1 MMKSS
6 RFRALLFPLLL
17 AAAFSFTAAPCGA
30 AQPLLQEGKKSVF
43 QRVVTHP
50 GAKLYAGPEAG
61 AAAVRESIPT
71 FTALYIY
78 DRQGDRLQ
86 VGAGS
91 DKADGWIDKALVT
104 EWPQAITMVL
114 TDRTGREPV
123 LFFRNHD
130 GLEQAC
136 RADDLKGLLAGY
148 RKELAS
154 GKELPADYPV
164 IATEP
169 AASAVAE
176 KNFYLLPVLSI
187 DDQFYGQHGPRL
199 IEVASIDPG
208 IGEAGAEA
216 NAGGGAKSPAAADF
230 RTGFAFVIDTT
241 ISMKPYIDETL
252 RLVQGLYDELE
263 KSPYADKM
271 AFAVVAFRSST
282 KRTPG
287 LGYTAKIICDFTS
300 VKDRKR
306 LEEALKQVD
315 EATVSSHGINE
326 DAFAGV
332 KAAVDGLS
340 WQDYGSRVM
349 LMITDAGPL
358 GAGDPDSS
366 TGFSPE
372 GLADYL
378 KTNRIYLTALHVKNP
393 RTAQNQPYAAE
404 AYRTLTRQS
413 DNQAS
418 YIPIDAA
425 TPAKGAKAFESAAR
439 VLAQSY
445 GKVLAATA
453 EGKLLAPSRISAPK
467 AKLSPEEEARRIAE
481 STGYAMQLQF
491 FGNRKGS
498 TAPQVVD
505 AWIADADLA
514 KLAAN
519 PGDAPVLAVEPAV
532 LLTKGQLSNLYKQ
545 LKLLLAGSE
554 QAFLNGDADLFGQ
567 ILSAAAQMSR
577 DPNQF
582 SLHPDRNLAENG
594 LLDEVLADLPYKS
607 VIGSM
612 TRKDWED
619 MSTGQ
624 RDAFVRRIKGLLA
637 RYEAYDKD
645 ASHWESFGA
654 TNPNDRVYRVPL
666 SMLP

>member
-1 MMKSS
+1 MPKFPSLATCAS
-6 RFRALLFPLLL
+6 LLLLL
-17 AAAFSFTAAPCGA
+17 AVALVAAPCNA

-50 GAKLYAGPEAG
+50 GAKLFAGPESG
-61 AAAVRESIPT
+61 ATTLRGSIPT

-91 DKADGWIDKALVT
+91 DKADGWIDKAQVT

-114 TDRTGREPV
+114 TDRTGRDPV

-130 GLEQAC
+130 ALEQAC

-148 RKELAS
+148 SKELAS

-169 AASAVAE
+169 SASAVSE

-208 IGEAGAEA
+208 IGNAGAA
-216 NAGGGAKSPAAADF
+216 GAGGAGGKDPAGADF

-306 LEEALKQVD
+306 LEDALKEVD

-340 WQDYGSRVM
+340 WQNYGSRVM

-358 GAGDPDSS
+358 GAGDPDSA

-372 GLADYL
+372 ALADYL
-378 KTNRIYLTALHVKNP
+378 KSNRIYLTALHVKNP
-393 RTAQNQPYAAE
+393 RAAKNQPYAAE

-453 EGKLLAPSRISAPK
+453 EGKLLAQPSRISGAK
-467 AKLSPEEEARRIAE
+467 AATPEEEARRIAE

-491 FGNRKGS
+491 FGNRKGA

-505 AWIADADLA
+505 AWISDADLA

-554 QAFLNGDADLFGQ
+554 KAFLNGDADLFGQ